1 MGVGLNVDFLETA
14 RAGGITRIAKYDV
27 TAVLGRGGM
36 GVVYRA
42 LDKSLGR
49 EVAIKTL
56 TGGFADDP
64 SMLARFYEE
73 GKSMGRLNHPNIVA
87 VYDIG
92 VDNQLPYIVMECV
105 SGAPLDKRMVAGEPM
120 PMSDRL
126 RIVEDVCSAL
136 GYAHQKGVI
145 HRDVKP
151 ANIFV
156 QPDGNAKLLDFGIA
170 RLSERDSGLTR
181 SGLIIGTGAYM
192 APERIRGETI
202 DGRSDIFAA
211 GVVLYQLITGHLP
224 FTGSD
229 FAQLQK
235 IVSEPAPPLNS
246 SGETYPASL
255 QTIVDRAL
263 AKSLEDRYSTAQEM
277 AVDLS
282 IVIAGLSQ
290 GHIQELLPEAE
301 RLMREQQFIRAR
313 SVLYQIL
320 RVDAKHAEARKLLAE
335 SEKHITQN
343 QRDARVLEIRRH
355 AEDAFNNNTFD
366 QCLLILEEGLDL
378 SPADSTLL
386 SLRQRAEAASEGS
399 ARAHPT
405 IPQPSFSTMPQPAYP
420 AAPRAIAEESVGVTQ
435 LRAIPAPTGFFQ
447 ETVVSRT
454 RFFEGDQV
462 RYTKIQET
470 LKFYRDHLNCE
481 YVSLSD
487 QAKFTYYLWI
497 ASVSLGLAALTS
509 GVVLLFMG
517 QFRAGSITTISTA
530 FVYFIQKVF
539 QQREDHY
546 RNLAAAKQGVLE
558 YGNHWLLVIQS
569 IDAIGDPRERERR
582 QSELVDV
589 LTRRLDTAKG
599 EQGQPHRPPVARRK
613 KTTAASL

>member
-1 MGVGLNVDFLETA
+1 MDSLETA
-14 RAGGITRIAKYDV
+14 RAGGITRIGKYEV

-36 GVVYRA
+36 GVVYKA
-42 LDKSLGR
+42 MDAYLGR

-56 TGGFADDP
+56 TGGFVDDP

-73 GKSMGRLNHPNIVA
+73 GRSMGRLNHPNIVA

-92 VDNQLPYIVMECV
+92 VDDQIPYIVMECV
-105 SGAPLDKRMVAGEPM
+105 SGTQLDKRIVAGEPM
-120 PMSDRL
+120 PMADRL
-126 RIVEDVCSAL
+126 RIVEEVCSAL

-151 ANIFV
+151 ANIFI
-156 QPDGNAKLLDFGIA
+156 QPDGKAKLLDFGIA
-170 RLSERDSGLTR
+170 RLSRTGEGLTR
-181 SGLIIGTGAYM
+181 AGLIIGTGAYM
-192 APERIRGETI
+192 APERIRGEAI

-211 GVVLYQLITGHLP
+211 GVVLYQLITGKLP
-224 FTGSD
+224 FEGSD
-229 FAQLQK
+229 FEQLQK
-235 IVSEPAPPLNS
+235 IVNEPAPPLS
-246 SGETYPASL
+246 STGEIFPPAL
-255 QTIVDRAL
+255 QAIIDRAL
-263 AKSLEDRYSTAQEM
+263 AKSPADRYKTAEEM

-282 IVIAGLSQ
+282 VVIATFSEGQ
-290 GHIQELLPEAE
+290 IEELLPEAE
-301 RLMREQQFIRAR
+301 RLVKAKQFAQAR
-313 SVLYQIL
+313 SVLYRVL

-335 SEKHITQN
+335 AESYITQH
-343 QRDARVLEIRRH
+343 Q
-355 AEDAFNNNTFD
+355 AE
-366 QCLLILEEGLDL
+366 E
-378 SPADSTLL
+378 PA
-386 SLRQRAEAASEGS
+386 QVAKAA
-399 ARAHPT
+399 PT
-405 IPQPSFSTMPQPAYP
+405 PVTPQPASTPSPY
-420 AAPRAIAEESVGVTQ
+420 AEESVGVTQ

-462 RYTKIQET
+462 RYSKIQET
-470 LKFYRDHLNCE
+470 LKFYRDHLNRE
-481 YVSLSD
+481 YLSLSE
-487 QAKFTYYLWI
+487 QAKLTYYLWI
-497 ASVSLGLAALTS
+497 VSVSLGLAALVS

-546 RNLAAAKQGVLE
+546 RSLASAKQGVLE

-569 IDAIGDPRERERR
+569 IDAIGDSRERERR

-589 LTRRLDTAKG
+589 LTRRLDASKG
-599 EQGQPHRPPVARRK
+599 EPGEAARPAVGRRK

>member
-1 MGVGLNVDFLETA
+1 MDFLETA

-27 TAVLGRGGM
+27 TALLGRGGM

-56 TGGFADDP
+56 TGGFSDDP

-92 VDNQLPYIVMECV
+92 VDNQIPYIVMECV
-105 SGAPLDKRMVAGEPM
+105 SGSPLDKRMSSGEPM
-120 PMSDRL
+120 PMPDRL

-156 QPDGNAKLLDFGIA
+156 QPDGKAKLLDFGIA
-170 RLSERDSGLTR
+170 RLGERDSGLTR

-192 APERIRGETI
+192 APERIRGETF

-211 GVVLYQLITGHLP
+211 GVVLYQLITGQLP
-224 FTGSD
+224 FTGTD
-229 FAQLQK
+229 FVQLQK
-235 IVSEPAPPLNS
+235 IVSEPAPALNS
-246 SGETYPASL
+246 TGEEYPASL

-263 AKSLEDRYSTAQEM
+263 AKSLDDRYKTAGEM

-282 IVIAGLSQ
+282 IVIAELSQ
-290 GHIQELLPEAE
+290 GQIQELLPEAE
-301 RLMREQQFIRAR
+301 RLMKAQQFVRAR

-335 SEKHITQN
+335 SERHITQH
-343 QRDARVLEIRRH
+343 QRDGRVLEIRRH
-355 AEDAFNNNTFD
+355 AEDAFNNNALD

-378 SPADSTLL
+378 APGDATLQG
-386 SLRQRAEAASEGS
+386 LRLRAEAGREAKAKANATNAQAG
-399 ARAHPT
+399 
-405 IPQPSFSTMPQPAYP
+405 FSTMPQVAIPAK
-420 AAPRAIAEESVGVTQ
+420 PRAVVEESVGVTQ

-462 RYTKIQET
+462 RYSKIQET
-470 LKFYRDHLNCE
+470 LKFYRDHLNRE

-487 QAKFTYYLWI
+487 QARFTYYLWI
-497 ASVSLGLAALTS
+497 ASVILGLAALAS
-509 GVVLLFMG
+509 GVVLLFMK
-517 QFRAGSITTISTA
+517 QFTAGSITTVSTA

-546 RNLAAAKQGVLE
+546 RSLASAKQGVLE

-569 IDAIGDPRERERR
+569 IDAIGDSRERERR
-582 QSELVDV
+582 QGELVDV
-589 LTRRLDTAKG
+589 LTRRLDAVKG
-599 EQGQPHRPPVARRK
+599 EQSQPIRTPVARRK
-613 KTTAASL
+613 KTAASA

>member
-1 MGVGLNVDFLETA
+1 MRLLWGCLGVGLNMDFLETA

-105 SGAPLDKRMVAGEPM
+105 SGSPLDKRMSVGEPM
-120 PMSDRL
+120 PMPDRL

-151 ANIFV
+151 GNIFV
-156 QPDGNAKLLDFGIA
+156 QPDGKAKLLDFGIA
-170 RLSERDSGLTR
+170 RLGERDSQLTR

-229 FAQLQK
+229 FEQLQK
-235 IVSEPAPPLNS
+235 IVTEPAPPLNS
-246 SGETYPASL
+246 TGEEFPASL

-263 AKSLEDRYSTAQEM
+263 AKSRDDRYGTAQEM

-282 IVIAGLSQ
+282 IVIAELSQ
-290 GHIQELLPEAE
+290 GQIQELLPEAE
-301 RLMREQQFIRAR
+301 RLMKAHQFVRAR

-335 SEKHITQN
+335 TEKHITKH

-355 AEDAFNNNTFD
+355 AEDALNNNALD

-378 SPADSTLL
+378 APADATLL
-386 SLRQRAEAASEGS
+386 ALRQRAEAGREVK
-399 ARAHPT
+399 ARTDTRQTQAAFAGK
-405 IPQPSFSTMPQPAYP
+405 PQV
-420 AAPRAIAEESVGVTQ
+420 IAEESVGVTQ

-447 ETVVSRT
+447 ETVMSRT

-462 RYTKIQET
+462 RYSKIQET
-470 LKFYRDHLNCE
+470 LKFYRDHLNRE
-481 YVSLSD
+481 YMSLSD
-487 QAKFTYYLWI
+487 QARLTYYLWI
-497 ASVSLGLAALTS
+497 ASVVLGLAALTS
-509 GVVLLFMG
+509 GVVLLFLRE
-517 QFRAGSITTISTA
+517 FAAGSITTVSTA

-546 RNLAAAKQGVLE
+546 RSLAAAKQGVLE

-569 IDAIGDPRERERR
+569 IDAIGDARERERR

-589 LTRRLDTAKG
+589 LTRRLDAVKG
-599 EQGQPHRPPVARRK
+599 EQQEQPKRTPVARRK
-613 KTTAASL
+613 KSAAASL